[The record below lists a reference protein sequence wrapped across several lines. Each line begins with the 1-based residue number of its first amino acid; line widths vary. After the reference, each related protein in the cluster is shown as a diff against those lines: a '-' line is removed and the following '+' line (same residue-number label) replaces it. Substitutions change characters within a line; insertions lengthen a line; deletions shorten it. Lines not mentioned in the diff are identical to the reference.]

1 MKNKRVVLAAL
12 LMITMVAFSVQTKA
26 QKGYSFN
33 VNAMV
38 QNSWLFN
45 SDDSDMDNFSQKA
58 YIHLALS
65 IGAGYNF
72 TEKLGMGLDVMY
84 SFQGRKQEVGGVE
97 TRIKLDYVKI
107 PLYFHFNTNP
117 AQKWMFSLNVGP
129 QFNILTTAKYLDA
142 NDNEMDIKHHYE
154 NLTFGGFIGAGGEYQ
169 INSKFNV
176 FGMVRFDYDFTNPEN
191 KDALGYNPDRANSHN
206 STLGLQVGLRYKL
219 GE

>member
-58 YIHLALS
+58 YIHPALS

-107 PLYFHFNTNP
+107 PLYFHFNT
-117 AQKWMFSLNVGP
+117 
-129 QFNILTTAKYLDA
+129 
-142 NDNEMDIKHHYE
+142 
-154 NLTFGGFIGAGGEYQ
+154 
-169 INSKFNV
+169 
-176 FGMVRFDYDFTNPEN
+176 
-191 KDALGYNPDRANSHN
+191 
-206 STLGLQVGLRYKL
+206 
-219 GE
+219 